1 MPKPSAAND
10 QPDRSPRRVAYI
22 FRSIRQ
28 DKGFL
33 MPSTILIVDDSATI
47 LMSMEAILTRGG
59 FVIVKAASGEEAS
72 AKLQNGTKP
81 ALIITDIHMGQ
92 MSGIDLIKKVRVM
105 PGFQFIP
112 ILVVTTESQQSKRD
126 EARAAKATGWLV
138 KPVQPDDLMKVVK
151 QILPKG

>member
-1 MPKPSAAND
+1 
-10 QPDRSPRRVAYI
+10 
-22 FRSIRQ
+22 
-28 DKGFL
+28 
-33 MPSTILIVDDSATI
+33 MPSTILIVDDSVTI
-47 LMSMEAILTRGG
+47 LMSMEAILAKGG
-59 FVIVKAASGEEAS
+59 FTVMKSSSGEDAMG
-72 AKLQNGTKP
+72 KLQKGAKP

-92 MSGIDLIKKVRVM
+92 MSGIDLIKKVRAM
-105 PGFQFIP
+105 SGFQFTP

>member
-1 MPKPSAAND
+1 
-10 QPDRSPRRVAYI
+10 
-22 FRSIRQ
+22 
-28 DKGFL
+28 
-33 MPSTILIVDDSATI
+33 MPSTILIVDDSVTI
-47 LMSMEAILTRGG
+47 LMSMEAILARGG
-59 FVIVKAASGEEAS
+59 FTVTTAASGEDAL
-72 AKLQNGTKP
+72 AKLQKGLKP

-92 MSGIDLIKKVRVM
+92 ISGIDLIKKVRVM
-105 PGFQFIP
+105 AGFQFTP

>member
-1 MPKPSAAND
+1 
-10 QPDRSPRRVAYI
+10 
-22 FRSIRQ
+22 
-28 DKGFL
+28 
-33 MPSTILIVDDSATI
+33 MPSTILIVDDSVTI
-47 LMSMEAILTRGG
+47 LMSMEAILAKGG
-59 FVIVKAASGEEAS
+59 FTVVKSPSGEDAMS
-72 AKLQNGTKP
+72 KLQKGAKP

-92 MSGIDLIKKVRVM
+92 MSGIDLIKKVRAM
-105 PGFQFIP
+105 SGFQFTP